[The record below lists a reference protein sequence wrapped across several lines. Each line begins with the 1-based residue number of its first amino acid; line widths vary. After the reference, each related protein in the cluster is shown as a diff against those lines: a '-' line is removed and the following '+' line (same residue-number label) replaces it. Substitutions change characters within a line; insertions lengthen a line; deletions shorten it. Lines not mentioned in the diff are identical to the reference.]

1 MFVDTHTHFYDEWL
15 RPDAEAAVQRAL
27 DAGVGMMIQIRM
39 SDRRCGR
46 SGTGSQG

>member
-27 DAGVGMMIQIRM
+27 DAGVGMMIQA
-39 SDRRCGR
+39 DVD
-46 SGTGSQG
+46 